1 MNKSTTYKTNER
13 KKKGIELASAYAEEM
28 RQIVGSCCESV
39 QNASSMT
46 EAWNAID
53 RCYQDIEALRNN
65 QKCTGSKSFALKNI
79 VNNDVE
85 GHTKYLQGINLPI
98 MVNTVASDDNEF
110 LPSGVCEM
118 HIGEVNGIETVLIT
132 PDVIAI

>member
-1 MNKSTTYKTNER
+1 MNKSTTEN
-13 KKKGIELASAYAEEM
+13 IELASAYVEEM
-28 RQIVGSCCESV
+28 RQMVSSCCESV
-39 QNASSMT
+39 KDASSMT

-53 RCYQDIEALRNN
+53 RCYQDIETLRNS
-65 QKCTGSKSFALKNI
+65 QRCTSSKSFLLKNVI
-79 VNNDVE
+79 NNDVE

-98 MVNTVASDDNEF
+98 MVNTVASGDSEL

-118 HIGEVNGIETVLIT
+118 HIGEVNGIKTLLIT